1 MMALEA
7 TFNARRVLKNSS
19 GQILTSVIV
28 FMAFGLSV
36 IALSSILTI
45 INIQTTA
52 KTGIS
57 AQALS
62 YAEAGAEDAVLCLI
76 RDPAYSGGTSALDS
90 ATVSVTVSGD
100 PVNKTITST
109 ATYNGFTKKIVAQ
122 VSLANNRLTLVS
134 WKQVI

>member
-1 MMALEA
+1 MRMLGCVHSPRA
-7 TFNARRVLKNSS
+7 VLKDKS

-52 KTGIS
+52 KNSTS
-57 AQALS
+57 AQALG
-62 YAEAGAEDAVLCLI
+62 YAEAGAEDAVLRLI
-76 RDPAYSGGTSALDS
+76 RDPTNSGGTTSLESAIV
-90 ATVSVTVSGD
+90 TVIVSGD
-100 PVNKTITST
+100 AVNKTITST

-122 VSLANNRLTLVS
+122 VSLANNKLTLVS
-134 WKQVI
+134 WKQEI